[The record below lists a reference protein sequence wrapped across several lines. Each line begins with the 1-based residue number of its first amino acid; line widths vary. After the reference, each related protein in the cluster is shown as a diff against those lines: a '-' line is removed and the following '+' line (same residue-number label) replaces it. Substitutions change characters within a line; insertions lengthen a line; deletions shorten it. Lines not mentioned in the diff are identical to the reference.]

1 MVYNSLHIYISYRIL
16 THPILFLPCSFYF
29 ATNTKLHAQ
38 QYILIE
44 MSESLADISPA
55 NPATRKGAVISIGF
69 DKNTKLALVL
79 EHFVDFL
86 NRYPL
91 DPPTEADQAKE
102 PCPTKSIPAAEWRI
116 RNQVSTG
123 QLEFYHAE
131 VLRLHESFE
140 GAAVMKADKIRCRRK
155 RDRRREDEF
164 IYVRRQ
170 READRD
176 YFKRMARLLT
186 QSSDA
191 TGVAPCDTVFYCTGK
206 LVEDGRR
213 QEVLTPIVRAH
224 SVMCCKRSQYL
235 RRLIAG
241 AKEEREQEELLRM
254 QRQEFQ
260 ERSNRE
266 AREQD
271 GEEEVPAADGEAEG
285 VNAENLHILPI
296 PLGGEDETSRLG
308 VVAGSPRRP
317 APNANADGDDEDDD
331 DMGILHVPVAAVA
344 AAANGDGNNE
354 AAAAGVVGVAANAD
368 EIEHHGGIVVQDDF
382 SSHGGNA
389 LIPADSADVADRGL
403 SASSSMMGRSLGD
416 REEIAQEWLDRSD
429 DPAKLWIPLNH
440 PPEAVRLLLEY
451 VYTNRVAALGRE
463 AHETAAAP
471 VPPGT
476 HNHLA
481 LLRPMV
487 APYSKKDW
495 PDGSDGKRGHP
506 TIPLSVALA
515 GIQLAEEAQIPRL
528 SLMCEVAASQLV
540 SRRSVLDALA
550 LCNAQQ
556 QRTGNKLPI
565 LRKAAMLDHIF
576 VGKSRGVSS
585 LYKMSSFR
593 KSLEDHPEDIVPS
606 LLTGT
611 LEAIKAQLGEKQGP
625 DEVEKYHQQQHK
637 HHHGHHHRH
646 ARRSHKRA
654 NAELE
659 RYQFKQLDDHDNA
672 EREAERRK
680 HRRFHAKKVSSPAAA
695 AYLPDGAGS
704 SFSRQLDIAFI
715 QEDGARESDLGLFMR
730 SGRSALPGQLLDRPE
745 RQSSRS
751 RGDPVARSPSARRRR
766 GKRGNGL

>member
-1 MVYNSLHIYISYRIL
+1 
-16 THPILFLPCSFYF
+16 
-29 ATNTKLHAQ
+29 
-38 QYILIE
+38 

-102 PCPTKSIPAAEWRI
+102 PCPTKPIPAAEWRI

-164 IYVRRQ
+164 LYVRRQ

-241 AKEEREQEELLRM
+241 AREEREQEELLRM
-254 QRQEFQ
+254 QRQEFR
-260 ERSNRE
+260 ERTNRD
-266 AREQD
+266 AREED
-271 GEEEVPAADGEAEG
+271 GDEEVPAAAADD
-285 VNAENLHILPI
+285 ENVPI
-296 PLGGEDETSRLG
+296 AVPLGGEDETSRLG
-308 VVAGSPRRP
+308 LVAGSPRRP
-317 APNANADGDDEDDD
+317 APNANVDGDDEDDD
-331 DMGILHVPVAAVA
+331 DMGILPVPAAAAAAA
-344 AAANGDGNNE
+344 AAANGDGNNQ
-354 AAAAGVVGVAANAD
+354 AAAAAVVGVAANAD
-368 EIEHHGGIVVQDDF
+368 EIEHHGGVVVQDVF
-382 SSHGGNA
+382 ASHGRNV
-389 LIPADSADVADRGL
+389 LIPADSTDVNDRCL
-403 SASSSMMGRSLGD
+403 SGASSMMGRSVGD
-416 REEIAQEWLDRSD
+416 REESAQEWLDRSD

-451 VYTNRVAALGRE
+451 VYTNRVVALGRE

-476 HNHLA
+476 YNHLA

-515 GIQLAEEAQIPRL
+515 GIQLAEEAQIPRM

-585 LYKMSSFR
+585 LYKMPSFR
-593 KSLEDHPEDIVPS
+593 KSLEDHPGDIVPS

-611 LEAIKAQLGEKQGP
+611 LEAIKAQLGEKQRP

-637 HHHGHHHRH
+637 HHHGHNHHH
-646 ARRSHKRA
+646 ARRSNKRA

-680 HRRFHAKKVSSPAAA
+680 HRKFHAKKVSSPAAA

-730 SGRSALPGQLLDRPE
+730 SGRSALPGQHRPD